1 MRCQDLLIRFKNDRN
16 GAIALIFAFS
26 IFMLCGVTGLA
37 LDASRAYSVSMRISS
52 ILDAAALAA
61 ARLLESKTATD
72 ADIQATAKA
81 YFQLHASERTL
92 PGLQLTNFQ
101 AIINRA
107 NNKVKLNVDISL
119 PTTFAQVAGFAHF
132 NFNRSA
138 DVIVS
143 MNKIELA
150 MVLDVT
156 GSMNSNGKLSAMKA
170 AASDVIDSLM
180 SGAIS
185 ENSVR
190 IAVAPFSASVNAGAL
205 ANKVSASPDVTSC
218 SYTWH
223 WAYTCT
229 SVAGADID
237 TCVIE
242 RTNSRAFTDDA
253 PTGADILPAV
263 PSTPYGNYTC
273 PKALVV
279 PLQGKSEVT
288 TIKSTINGY
297 TASGATAGHIGAAW
311 GWYLLSPKWATVL
324 PAASAPASYTDKTV
338 SKHVIFLTDG
348 VFNTSYLSG
357 PSSDSTTQTNEAYA
371 QFQSLCT
378 NMKAAGITVYT
389 VLVEETDPRAVS
401 ELQTCG
407 GPNSFT
413 ADSLS
418 LMAVF
423 RQIVSQLNQLRVAS

>member
-1 MRCQDLLIRFKNDRN
+1 MRCQDLLIRFRNDRN

-37 LDASRAYSVSMRISS
+37 VDASRAYSVSMRITS
-52 ILDAAALAA
+52 ILDAAALAG
-61 ARLLESKTATD
+61 ARLLESNTATD
-72 ADIQATAKA
+72 ADIQTTAKA

-92 PGLQLTNFQ
+92 PGLQLTNFR
-101 AIINRA
+101 AVIDRA
-107 NNKVKLNVDISL
+107 NNKLKLNVDIGL
-119 PTTFAQVAGFAHF
+119 PTTFAQIAGFAHF
-132 NFNRSA
+132 NFKRYTE
-138 DVIVS
+138 VVVG
-143 MNKIELA
+143 MNKLELA

-170 AASDVIDSLM
+170 AASEVIDSLM
-180 SGAIS
+180 NGAIA

-205 ANKVSASPDVTSC
+205 ASKVSAAPAVTSC
-218 SYTWH
+218 GTDWH
-223 WAYTCT
+223 WGYTCT
-229 SVAGADID
+229 TTTGADVD

-253 PTGADILPAV
+253 PIGADILPAV
-263 PSTPYGNYTC
+263 PSTPYGNYVC
-273 PKALVV
+273 PNATVI
-279 PLQGKSEVT
+279 PLLGKSQVA
-288 TIKSTINGY
+288 TIKSTINSY
-297 TASGATAGHIGAAW
+297 AASGSTAGHIGAAW
-311 GWYLLSPKWATVL
+311 GWYLLSPKWATAL
-324 PAASAPASYTDKTV
+324 PAASVPAAYSDKTA

-348 VFNTSYLSG
+348 VFNTSYKSG
-357 PSSDSTTQTNEAYA
+357 PSADATTQMNDSYA
-371 QFQSLCT
+371 QFQSLCA

-407 GPNSFT
+407 GANSFT

-418 LMAVF
+418 LNAVF
-423 RQIVSQLNQLRVAS
+423 QQIVSQLNQLRVAS